1 MIETICMVWL
11 AAYFFQPFTSEP
23 DVTKHFEIQL
33 HQYSGNLYIK
43 RKSLPHPSIML

>member
-23 DVTKHFEIQL
+23 DVTNH
-33 HQYSGNLYIK
+33 
-43 RKSLPHPSIML
+43 